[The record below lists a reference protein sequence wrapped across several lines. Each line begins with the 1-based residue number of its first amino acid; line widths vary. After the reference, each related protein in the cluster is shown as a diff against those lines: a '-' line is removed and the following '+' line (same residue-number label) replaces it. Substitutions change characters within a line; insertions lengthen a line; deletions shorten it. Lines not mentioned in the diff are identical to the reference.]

1 VARTPIEN
9 QRGQEG
15 MPFDSEP
22 EGKFERRIFFS
33 ARAWWQDF
41 GNALGLLTRVPL
53 PHAARRTDF
62 SPEADEYS
70 EDAALKEAVPRP
82 FGRAVRTFPL
92 IGALLGIAAGLAF
105 AIVSSIGLP
114 DLVAGIVAIGL
125 LAFLTGALHEDGLA
139 DMADG
144 FGGGQT
150 VEKKLAIMRD
160 SRIGAYG
167 VMALVLVLAAKVGA
181 LADLSNIG
189 VVMSGLIC
197 AAAVSRA
204 TMPAMMRWLPA
215 ARSDGLGSGAGVPAV
230 QHVWTGI
237 LISVVLSVLL
247 LTWSGLVALII
258 AAFAACAVGLLA
270 RRQIGGHT
278 GDVLGGTQQISEL
291 VFLLTLAA
299 IR

>member
-1 VARTPIEN
+1 
-9 QRGQEG
+9 

-41 GNALGLLTRVPL
+41 GNALGVLTRLPL
-53 PHAARRTDF
+53 PRAATRTDF
-62 SPEADEYS
+62 SPETDDYADDS
-70 EDAALKEAVPRP
+70 EPEAVEATATLRP
-82 FGRAVRTFPL
+82 IGRAVRAFPL

-105 AIVSSIGLP
+105 AIATGLGLP
-114 DLVAGIVAIGL
+114 DLVAGVVAVAL
-125 LAFLTGALHEDGLA
+125 LALLTGALHEDGLA

-181 LADLSNIG
+181 LADLSDIG
-189 VVMSGLIC
+189 VVMSGVIC
-197 AAAVSRA
+197 AAATSRA
-204 TMPAMMRWLPA
+204 AMPAMMRWLPA
-215 ARSDGLGSGAGVPAV
+215 ARSDGLGASAGVPPA

-237 LISVVLSVLL
+237 IIAVVLSLLL

-258 AAFAACAVGLLA
+258 AALAAAAVGLLA
-270 RRQIGGHT
+270 RRQVGGHT

-291 VFLLTLAA
+291 VFLLALAA

>member
-1 VARTPIEN
+1 
-9 QRGQEG
+9 

-22 EGKFERRIFFS
+22 EGNFERRIFFS

-41 GNALGLLTRVPL
+41 GHALGVLTRL
-53 PHAARRTDF
+53 PFARAAGRTDF
-62 SPEADEYS
+62 TPVIDEYDEKTGP
-70 EDAALKEAVPRP
+70 EDAQTQAVPRP
-82 FGRAVRTFPL
+82 LGRAVRTFPL

-105 AIVSSIGLP
+105 AIATGLGLP
-114 DLVAGIVAIGL
+114 SLVAGVVAVTL
-125 LAFLTGALHEDGLA
+125 LALLTGALHEDGLA

-150 VEKKLAIMRD
+150 VNKKLDIMRD

-167 VMALVLVLAAKVGA
+167 VLALVLVLAAKVGA
-181 LADLSNIG
+181 LADLSDIG
-189 VVMSGLIC
+189 LVLCGLIC
-197 AAAVSRA
+197 AAATSRA
-204 TMPAMMRWLPA
+204 AMPAMMRWLPA
-215 ARSDGLGSGAGVPAV
+215 ARSNGLGAGAGVPPA

-237 LISVVLSVLL
+237 VIATVLSVLL

-258 AAFAACAVGLLA
+258 AALAAFAIGLLA

-291 VFLLTLAA
+291 VFLLALAA
-299 IR
+299 IQ